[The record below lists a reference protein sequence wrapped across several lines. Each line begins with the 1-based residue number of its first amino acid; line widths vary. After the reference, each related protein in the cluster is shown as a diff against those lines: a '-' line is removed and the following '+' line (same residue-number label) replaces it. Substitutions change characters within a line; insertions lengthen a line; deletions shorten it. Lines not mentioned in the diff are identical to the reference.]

1 MGIVGSPMGVKFD
14 KKVKFTF
21 PDSLITQPLI
31 YEMSQIFDVVTNIE
45 KANVGEKEGWV
56 VLGLRGT
63 GSDIDNALEWMTE
76 QGVCIQ
82 MMFPSI

>member
-1 MGIVGSPMGVKFD
+1 MVEVVNEVKFD
-14 KKVKFTF
+14 KKVRLTF

-45 KANVGEKEGWV
+45 KANVGEHEGWV
-56 VLGLRGT
+56 ILGLRGT
-63 GSDIDNALEWMTE
+63 ENDIENALKWIAE

-82 MMFPSI
+82 MMFLF